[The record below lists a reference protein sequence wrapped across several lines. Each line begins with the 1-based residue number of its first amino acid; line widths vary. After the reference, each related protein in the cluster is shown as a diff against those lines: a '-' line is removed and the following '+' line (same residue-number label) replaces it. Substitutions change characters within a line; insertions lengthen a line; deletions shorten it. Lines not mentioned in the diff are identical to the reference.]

1 MGMHVL
7 YILAL
12 MVIDVH
18 NHVLPGEV
26 IELLDGEPGYGVTV
40 TDGVVQSGRHA
51 SHELFASMHDPA
63 AKLEELRGRGIDAAI
78 VSLAPRLF
86 SYELS
91 LALGEAM
98 AEASNRGLSE
108 FCAASPDRLHWLA
121 QVPLQDPG
129 RAATVLAEARAA
141 GAAGVAIGSW
151 TGAKRLDERIF
162 DVFWDEVEATG
173 SSVFIHNAYNSSVPS
188 LREYY
193 LGNVIGNLLETT
205 ICAERLV
212 AAGTFERHP
221 GLQIVLG
228 HAGGFFPWQAGRLR
242 HAGTVRAEL
251 SDSPKDPWAAVG
263 NLLFDT
269 ITHDVEALAYLVS
282 RVGAENVVLGT
293 DLPYDMSSPD
303 PIGSLNAAV
312 DPGTAALIAERNPA
326 RIFGLP
332 ATAA

>member
-1 MGMHVL
+1 
-7 YILAL
+7 

-18 NHVLPGEV
+18 NHVLPRQV
-26 IELLDGEPGYGVTV
+26 IELLDGEPGYGVTIA
-40 TDGVVQSGRHA
+40 DGVVQSGRHA
-51 SHELFASMHDPA
+51 SHELFPSMHDPA
-63 AKLEELRGRGIDAAI
+63 AKLEELCDRGLDAAI

-86 SYELS
+86 SYDLPIE
-91 LALGEAM
+91 LGEAM

-108 FCAASPDRLHWLA
+108 FCAESPERLHWLA
-121 QVPLQDPG
+121 QVPLQDPV
-129 RAATVLAEARAA
+129 RAAEVLSEACAA

-151 TGAKRLDERIF
+151 TGTQRLDDRTF
-162 DVFWDEVEATG
+162 DVFWDEVEA
-173 SSVFIHNAYNSSVPS
+173 SDSAVFVHNAYNSPVPS

-205 ICAERLV
+205 ICTERLV

-221 GLQIVLG
+221 RLRVVLA

-242 HAGTVRAEL
+242 HARTVRAEL
-251 SDSPKDPWAAVG
+251 RDAPEEPWAAAG
-263 NLLFDT
+263 NLIFDT
-269 ITHDVEALAYLVS
+269 ITHDVQALTYLVD

-312 DPGTAALIAERNPA
+312 DPATAALIAERNPA
-326 RIFGLP
+326 RIFGLEP
-332 ATAA
+332 AAA